1 MDVFGK
7 LSTYD
12 FGEVHF
18 KLDKASQL
26 RAIVAIHDSRLGPA
40 LGGCRFIE
48 YDTDEAAYIDALR
61 LARGMTYK
69 AALAGLAH
77 GGGKSVLIRPK
88 QRSDRVALFRAFGR
102 FIENLRGHY
111 ITAEDSG
118 TGLEDMEIIRTQTKH
133 ETGIDPSHGGSGDP
147 SPFTALGVR
156 RGIEAAVKFK
166 LGKDD
171 LKGVHVAVQGVGHG
185 GYYLCKELPAAGAKL
200 TVADVDNLKSER
212 AQREFGASVVQLGA
226 VAKVHCDVF
235 APCALGAGL
244 NDDTIPHLH
253 ARSVAGAANN
263 QLAEPRH
270 GDDLHARGILYAPD
284 YAINAGGLVN
294 VAQEVKG
301 YDANAARERTL
312 KIFDTMWEIFERSK
326 KLNAPTYKVAD
337 ILVEEKLHAAPKR
350 RALNSPLIPPRRHAR
365 MDAGGGS
372 GRGAQHAV
380 VLGEPA
386 ADVGLRSRDAAIPDR
401 QRRRGR
407 TVRVVARGDAPDD
420 ALRCAPAGRARR
432 VRGVV
437 RGGEARNDVRPRRPA
452 LA

>member
-7 LSTYD
+7 LSQYD

-18 KLDKASQL
+18 CLDKSTGL
-26 RAIVAIHDSRLGPA
+26 KAIVAIHDSRLGPA

-88 QRSDRVALFRAFGR
+88 QRFDRVALFRAFGR

-133 ETGIDPSHGGSGDP
+133 VTGIDPSHGGSGDP

-166 LGKDD
+166 LGRNS
-171 LKGVHVAVQGVGHG
+171 LEGVHIAVQGVGHV
-185 GYYLCKELPAAGAKL
+185 GYYLCKELHAAGAKL
-200 TVADVDNLKSER
+200 TVADVDKLKSER
-212 AQREFGASVVQLGA
+212 AQREFGASVVDIDD

-253 ARSVAGAANN
+253 ARIVAGAANN

-301 YDANAARERTL
+301 YDATAARDRTI
-312 KIFDTMWEIFERSK
+312 KIYDTMWEIFERSK

-350 RALNSPLIPPRRHAR
+350 
-365 MDAGGGS
+365 
-372 GRGAQHAV
+372 
-380 VLGEPA
+380 
-386 ADVGLRSRDAAIPDR
+386 
-401 QRRRGR
+401 
-407 TVRVVARGDAPDD
+407 
-420 ALRCAPAGRARR
+420 
-432 VRGVV
+432 
-437 RGGEARNDVRPRRPA
+437 
-452 LA
+452 